1 MARHHN
7 SRRHNTVRA
16 PSQGPRHVLQVNGDI
31 APTEIPAPDRS
42 PEERAKAAGWAKG
55 QLLNVRNAGSH
66 YNVTLLGEEYDPQH
80 PERCL
85 QFTNIN
91 DAQTFVSTWYAPEPG
106 GRPW

>member
-1 MARHHN
+1 MR
-7 SRRHNTVRA
+7 
-16 PSQGPRHVLQVNGDI
+16 VLEVPQHI
-31 APTEIPAPDRS
+31 APPEAFHVEQS
-42 PEERAKAAGWAKG
+42 PEERAKAAGWIKG

-66 YNVTLLGEEYDPQH
+66 YNVTLLGEEYDPRH

-91 DAQTFVSTWYAPEPG
+91 DAQTFVSIWYAPEPG